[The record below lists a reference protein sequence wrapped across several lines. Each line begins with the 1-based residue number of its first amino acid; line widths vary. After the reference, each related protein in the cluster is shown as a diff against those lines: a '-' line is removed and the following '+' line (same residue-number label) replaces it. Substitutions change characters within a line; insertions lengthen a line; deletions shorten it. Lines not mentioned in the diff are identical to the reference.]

1 MRRIGWISLLGG
13 LLAISI
19 YANGQKQTRAELEKK
34 RTQLMKEIDATQ
46 QLLKETKQNKN
57 ATLSELRALQTQ
69 LQARQ
74 QLINTMNS
82 EITTINSS
90 ISNTAQEVE
99 ELNHK
104 LAGQKQRFAQSVR
117 YAYKHKD
124 AENMVAF
131 IFAAEDFNEAL
142 RRLQYLKKLR
152 EYRKLESDK
161 IATNQTLLAS
171 KINKLS
177 TEKTNKSSLLSAEEK
192 QRLQIQQETA
202 VTNQL
207 VNELKGK
214 ESELMTQIKKDQQ
227 ASQKIQNSIATMIR
241 QEIALAKKKAEEEAK
256 KRAAEEA
263 RRKAEALAKAK
274 ADEDARKKAELAKAN
289 EVKLNT
295 GSSTGTEPKP
305 STPTSTPKPT
315 ETVVKTET
323 KTPSN
328 TSVTNSNKSAYAM
341 GLTPEVQSISKKFAE
356 NQGRLPWP
364 VDKGYISSHYGK
376 QAHPVYTSVTL
387 DNIGID
393 ITTSANAPVRAV
405 FEGTVTKV
413 ANIDGMVIMVSH
425 GEYFTIYSKLSNAN
439 VKVGDKVSAKQN
451 IGAAGKNDDGANV
464 VNFQVWKISGS
475 NFNSVNPSSWI
486 AK

>member
-34 RTQLMKEIDATQ
+34 RTQLLKEIDATQ

-57 ATLSELRALQTQ
+57 ATLSELKALQTQ

-82 EITTINSS
+82 EITTISSS
-90 ISNTAQEVE
+90 INSTAKEIE
-99 ELNHK
+99 ELNQK

-161 IATNQTLLAS
+161 IAANQALLSS
-171 KINKLS
+171 KINQLS

-192 QRLQIQQETA
+192 QRQQIQQETA
-202 VTNQL
+202 ATNVL

-214 ESELMTQIKKDQQ
+214 ESELMAQIRKDQQ
-227 ASQKIQNSIATMIR
+227 ASQKIQNSIEAMIR

-263 RRKAEALAKAK
+263 RKKAEALAKAK
-274 ADEDARKKAELAKAN
+274 AEEEARKKAELAKSN
-289 EVKLNT
+289 DVKLNT
-295 GSSTGTEPKP
+295 GSSTGSEPKP
-305 STPTSTPKPT
+305 STTASTTTKPA
-315 ETVVKTET
+315 ETIAKTES
-323 KTPSN
+323 KPATPAS
-328 TSVTNSNKSAYAM
+328 TANKSAYTM
-341 GLTPEVQSISKKFAE
+341 GLTPEVQSISKKFGE

-376 QAHPVYTSVTL
+376 QKHPVYASVTL

-393 ITTSANAPVRAV
+393 ITTGANAPVRAV

-413 ANIDGMVIMVSH
+413 ANIDGVVIMVSH
-425 GEYFTIYSKLSNAN
+425 GEYFTIYSKLSSAN
-439 VKVGDKVSAKQN
+439 VKVGDKVSAKQT

-475 NFNSVNPSSWI
+475 NFNSVNPTNWI